1 MNKLKRVLKDL
12 NITQQE
18 IADELGIKSLSTV
31 NLKLN
36 SKYDFSTTEASKLK
50 NLINSKSDTQ
60 YSIEELF
67 SNVDKE

>member
-67 SNVDKE
+67 SNVDKV

>member
-1 MNKLKRVLKDL
+1 MSKLKEILKEL

-18 IADELGIKSLSTV
+18 IADNLGIKSLSTV

-36 SKYDFSTTEASKLK
+36 AKYDFSTTEASKLK
-50 NLINSKSDTQ
+50 NLINSKSKIQ

-67 SNVDKE
+67 SNVEKD